1 MLKFIVATIVAI
13 ILFSLVPVN
22 ALASPNLLQAET
34 GVTLPPSGLEFT
46 GGVSFGYPGSPFDL
60 QLSYGAFPSVTVVGE
75 FTNQSLFP
83 VEGSASNGGDGA
95 RKLVK
100 VLWSPKHKDQGYT
113 VYLGYE
119 MDRAFIPFYG
129 VSLWADY
136 KYLLAFVNLQ
146 TTVASV
152 DGVPVTPVTVTPGVS
167 LKFGSKLQVGG
178 EVEVKPGD
186 WRTQK
191 LRLGMDYALFQRI
204 RAKLT
209 IQTDL
214 NNLIPDF
221 TNPIY
226 QTGFTFSI

>member
-1 MLKFIVATIVAI
+1 MLKFIVATILAI

-22 ALASPNLLQAET
+22 ALASTNLLQAET

-46 GGVSFGYPGSPFDL
+46 GGASFGNPGSPFDL
-60 QLSYGAFPSVTVVGE
+60 QLSYGAFPSVTIVGE
-75 FTNQSLFP
+75 LTNQTLNP
-83 VEGSASNGGDGA
+83 DGEAYPGGDSV

-100 VLWSPKHKDQGYT
+100 VLWSPAHNDQGYT

-119 MDRAFIPFYG
+119 LDRAFIPFYG

-136 KYLLAFVNLQ
+136 KYLLAFLNLQ
-146 TTVASV
+146 TTVSSI
-152 DGVPVTPVTVTPGVS
+152 DGIPVTPVTITPGLS
-167 LKFGSKLQVGG
+167 LKFGSKWQVGG
-178 EVEVKPGD
+178 ELEVKPGD

-204 RAKLT
+204 RAKVM

-214 NNLIPDF
+214 NNLVPDF

-226 QTGFTFSI
+226 QTGFTVSI